1 MIHQKNNIT
10 GQDLASYLS
19 KLLHKPTT
27 RNRLYESDAAL
38 FDLLASFR
46 DKYGLDVEDYI
57 MYYVKFLGRPST
69 DVSAQDLVDATSIS
83 RYLEWRAV
91 LGSYEEALKY
101 FDKSVENV
109 ANLCIST
116 NPVTPPK
123 DYFDSLIDQDILGD
137 FVISGRISLYY
148 LAGIRDFGTT
158 LKTLKPMVSFKT
170 IGYFVENF
178 DIYENYIKSAFIEL
192 RGTHCDSFLITE
204 KKIREKLLVY

>member
-1 MIHQKNNIT
+1 MTHQGNNIT
-10 GQDLASYLS
+10 GRGLASYLS
-19 KLLHKPTT
+19 NLLRKPSST
-27 RNRLYESDAAL
+27 NRIYEGDAEL

-46 DKYGLDVEDYI
+46 DKYRLDVEDYI
-57 MYYVKFLGRPST
+57 MYYVKFLNRAAT
-69 DVSAQDLVDATSIS
+69 DVSVQDLVDTTSIR

-91 LGSYEEALKY
+91 LGSYDKALAY

-123 DYFDSLIDQDILGD
+123 EYFDSLLGQDILGD

-158 LKTLKPMVSFKT
+158 LKTLQPTVSFKT
-170 IGYFVENF
+170 ISYFVENF
-178 DIYENYIKSAFIEL
+178 DIYESYIKSAFIEL